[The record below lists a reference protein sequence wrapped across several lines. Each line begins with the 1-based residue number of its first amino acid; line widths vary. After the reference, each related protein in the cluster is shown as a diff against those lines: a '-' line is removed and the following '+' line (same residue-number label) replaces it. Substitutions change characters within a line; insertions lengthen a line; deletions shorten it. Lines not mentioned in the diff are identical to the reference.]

1 MFSPQIIE
9 RFLDWGFMLEF
20 LQKGGW
26 PVMSVLLVLSVY
38 ALAVF
43 FYKIF
48 QFYTAGVFNNQFVE
62 PVMADVKK
70 GELTFAEQKLLNAR
84 GPVATVM
91 KVAIACITNRH
102 MSQKSREA
110 EISRVGSAEL
120 RNLESHMRGMEMAGN
135 VGPLLGLLGTVIGMI
150 DTFKVLGKAGSR
162 VDPAMLAGGIW
173 EALISTVAGLSV
185 AIPAVMIYYLLDGI
199 IEKVRATMRDVTVQ
213 IMALEDEFIRNEK
226 EQDRREML
234 EQERRLREQQE
245 SLEKAMEQQRTTPQS
260 SSTLRL
266 LSPSYIRF

>member
-1 MFSPQIIE
+1 
-9 RFLDWGFMLEF
+9 
-20 LQKGGW
+20 
-26 PVMSVLLVLSVY
+26 
-38 ALAVF
+38 
-43 FYKIF
+43 
-48 QFYTAGVFNNQFVE
+48 
-62 PVMADVKK
+62 
-70 GELTFAEQKLLNAR
+70 
-84 GPVATVM
+84 
-91 KVAIACITNRH
+91 
-102 MSQKSREA
+102 
-110 EISRVGSAEL
+110 
-120 RNLESHMRGMEMAGN
+120 
-135 VGPLLGLLGTVIGMI
+135 
-150 DTFKVLGKAGSR
+150 
-162 VDPAMLAGGIW
+162 LAGGIW